1 MREKEEIKILQQ
13 NMRDLQKQLVDAQKR
28 ILELMND
35 KTESD
40 SKVIEQKRF
49 IQEIRGQ
56 LARVDE
62 ETVEKINKFM
72 SDIPDVVDSK
82 QVLKEG
88 KQNADL

>member
-82 QVLKEG
+82 QVFKEG
-88 KQNADL
+88 K

>member
-72 SDIPDVVDSK
+72 SAIPDVVDSK

-88 KQNADL
+88 K

>member
-1 MREKEEIKILQQ
+1 MLRK
-13 NMRDLQKQLVDAQKR
+13 
-28 ILELMND
+28 ELMND

-88 KQNADL
+88 K

>member
-40 SKVIEQKRF
+40 SKVIEQRKF

-62 ETVEKINKFM
+62 ETVEKINNFM

-88 KQNADL
+88 K

>member
-82 QVLKEG
+82 QVL
-88 KQNADL
+88 

>member
-13 NMRDLQKQLVDAQKR
+13 NMRDLQKQLVDAQIR
-28 ILELMND
+28 ILGLMND

-88 KQNADL
+88 K

>member
-82 QVLKEG
+82 QVK
-88 KQNADL
+88 

>member
-40 SKVIEQKRF
+40 S
-49 IQEIRGQ
+49 
-56 LARVDE
+56 
-62 ETVEKINKFM
+62 
-72 SDIPDVVDSK
+72 
-82 QVLKEG
+82 
-88 KQNADL
+88 

>member
-72 SDIPDVVDSK
+72 SDIPDVIDSK

-88 KQNADL
+88 K

>member
-40 SKVIEQKRF
+40 SKVIEQRKF

-88 KQNADL
+88 K

>member
-62 ETVEKINKFM
+62 ETVEKINNFM

-88 KQNADL
+88 K

>member
-62 ETVEKINKFM
+62 ETVEKINEFM

-88 KQNADL
+88 K

>member
-13 NMRDLQKQLVDAQKR
+13 NMRDLQTQLVDAQKR

-88 KQNADL
+88 K

>member
-62 ETVEKINKFM
+62 ETVEKINKFI
-72 SDIPDVVDSK
+72 SDIPDVVDSN

-88 KQNADL
+88 K

>member
-13 NMRDLQKQLVDAQKR
+13 NMRYLQKQLVDAQKR

-49 IQEIRGQ
+49 IQEIKGQ

-88 KQNADL
+88 K

>member
-88 KQNADL
+88 K

>member
-62 ETVEKINKFM
+62 ETDEKINKFM

-88 KQNADL
+88 K

>member
-1 MREKEEIKILQQ
+1 MREKEEIKIHQQ

-88 KQNADL
+88 K

>member
-82 QVLKEG
+82 QVVKEG
-88 KQNADL
+88 K

>member
-1 MREKEEIKILQQ
+1 MREKEEIKILLQ

-88 KQNADL
+88 K